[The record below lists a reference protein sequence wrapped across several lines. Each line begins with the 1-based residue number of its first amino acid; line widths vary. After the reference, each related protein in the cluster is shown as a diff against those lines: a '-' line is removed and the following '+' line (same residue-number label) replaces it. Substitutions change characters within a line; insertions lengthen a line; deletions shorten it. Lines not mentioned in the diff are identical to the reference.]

1 MSKQTTPNIPAGQ
14 ITHSNGV
21 LLSGMVAIG
30 VFIIHDEFRQRG
42 VPPATEAQRHE
53 LADIIAEHGDSIL
66 YRGTNTAKNMA
77 MLVKA
82 IALLSTQKGGVDFDG
97 MHFEYDPPPPLTN
110 G

>member
-1 MSKQTTPNIPAGQ
+1 MSKPNIPAGQ
-14 ITHSNGV
+14 ITPHNGV

-30 VFIIHDEFRQRG
+30 VFIVHDEFRQRG
-42 VPPATEAQRHE
+42 VPPATEAERTE
-53 LADIIAEHGDSIL
+53 LADIIAEHGDDIL

-82 IALLSTQKGGVDFDG
+82 IALLSTVPGGVDFDG
-97 MHFEYDPPPPLTN
+97 MHFEYAPTPPLTN